1 MPGVAPVAVAVI
13 VAVLLPSGKLSFTA
27 VMSKLTEAWPS
38 GIVTEAGTVASVV
51 SLEDSVTSSDPVVE
65 PERVTE
71 PTEAGFEAL
80 SEKVEGVAP
89 IVSKTDPPP
98 LATKPLTPG
107 DPTSE
112 AFSADAK
119 APVFPATAAR

>member
-1 MPGVAPVAVAVI
+1 M
-13 VAVLLPSGKLSFTA
+13 
-27 VMSKLTEAWPS
+27 
-38 GIVTEAGTVASVV
+38 VTEAGTVASVA
-51 SLEDSVTSSDPVVE
+51 SLEESVTCSDPVVE
-65 PERVTE
+65 PERETL

-80 SEKVEGVAP
+80 SENDEGDAT
-89 IVSKTDPPP
+89 IVSRVDAPPP
-98 LATKPLTPG
+98 ATKPLTPG